1 MSSTGEVDP
10 VDPALRHRA
19 LRRPRAPRRRHDA
32 VIRVNGK
39 DETLAAPTVAELLR
53 ARGIERPR
61 GVAVALNGTVVP
73 AAQWPR
79 RALAAGDEVEIVRPF
94 GGG

>member
-1 MSSTGEVDP
+1 MN
-10 VDPALRHRA
+10 R
-19 LRRPRAPRRRHDA
+19 
-32 VIRVNGK
+32 IRVNGQ
-39 DETLAAPTVAELLR
+39 DEALSAPTVAELLR

-73 AAQWPR
+73 AAAWPAT
-79 RALAAGDEVEIVRPF
+79 ALAAGDVVEIVRPF